1 MTVNLEPRAIWNHG
15 QSGTTGNLEQRPE
28 TGEGPERKKACNGR
42 QHVADE
48 TPELPGSLAAAWGLR
63 ERPGKGPKRGLS
75 LEQIVNAALT
85 VAAADG
91 LAAVSMSRVAAE
103 LGVGTMS
110 LYRYVDAKHDLLDLM
125 VDTAMGPPRPADPG
139 ASWREGMSAWAWALL
154 ASYRGNLWAVQ
165 VPISGPP
172 ATPNALGWIE
182 VALFCLRRTRLDEG
196 QKMSVILL
204 TSSFVRS
211 EATLEAQLDSAVRA
225 VGQSPSDLMAGYNNF
240 LASVLDPRRFPE
252 LAMVAES
259 GVLGKADHPDEEFTF
274 GLERILDGVD
284 VLVRGAGG
292 ED

>member
-1 MTVNLEPRAIWNHG
+1 
-15 QSGTTGNLEQRPE
+15 
-28 TGEGPERKKACNGR
+28 
-42 QHVADE
+42 VADE
-48 TPELPGSLAAAWGLR
+48 TPDLPGSLAAAWGLR

-75 LEQIVNAALT
+75 LEQIVGAGLA

-91 LAAVSMSRVAAE
+91 LAAVSMSHVASQ

-110 LYRYVDAKHDLLDLM
+110 LYRYVDSKRDLLDLM

-139 ASWREGMSAWAWALL
+139 ARWREGMSGWAWALL

-172 ATPNALGWIE
+172 ATPNALGWLE
-182 VALFCLRRTRLDEG
+182 AALFYLRGTGLDEA

-204 TSSFVRS
+204 MSSFVRS

-225 VGQSPSDLMAGYNNF
+225 VRQSPSDLMAGYNKF
-240 LASVLDPRRFPE
+240 LTSVLDPQRFPE
-252 LAMVAES
+252 LATVAAS
-259 GVLGKADHPDEEFTF
+259 GVLGRADHPNEEFTF

-284 VLVRGAGG
+284 VLVRSAGS
-292 ED
+292 DD

>member
-1 MTVNLEPRAIWNHG
+1 
-15 QSGTTGNLEQRPE
+15 
-28 TGEGPERKKACNGR
+28 
-42 QHVADE
+42 VADE
-48 TPELPGSLAAAWGLR
+48 RPELPGSLAAAWGLR

-75 LEQIVNAALT
+75 LEQIVRAALA

-110 LYRYVDAKHDLLDLM
+110 LYRYVDSKRDLLDLM

-139 ASWREGMSAWAWALL
+139 ASWREGMSGWAWAQL
-154 ASYRGNLWAVQ
+154 ASYRDNLWAVQ

-172 ATPNALGWIE
+172 VTPNALGWLE
-182 VALFCLRRTRLDEG
+182 TALFYMRRTRLDEG

-225 VGQSPSDLMAGYNNF
+225 VGQSPSDLMAGYNKF
-240 LASVLDPRRFPE
+240 LASVVDPQRFPE
-252 LAMVAES
+252 LVTVAAS
-259 GVLGKADHPDEEFTF
+259 GVLGKADDPDDEFAF

-284 VLVRGAGG
+284 VLVRSLGG